1 MSFSHQIT
9 ITNEPV
15 TTNEASIRT
24 GRGGFPV
31 LVVASLAEASEAYE
45 ASIRTGKPHLPVIV
59 IGDDPVLIVDS
70 LAEVTPFFMLAV
82 ELSTRKKGRGL
93 SSVPRIFIKI
103 RAAPPK

>member
-9 ITNEPV
+9 TTNEPV

-24 GRGGFPV
+24 GRGG
-31 LVVASLAEASEAYE
+31 
-45 ASIRTGKPHLPVIV
+45 LPVIV
-59 IGDDPVLIVDS
+59 RGDDPVLIVGS
-70 LAEVTPFFMLAV
+70 LPEVTPFFMLAV

-93 SSVPRIFIKI
+93 SSAPRIFIKI